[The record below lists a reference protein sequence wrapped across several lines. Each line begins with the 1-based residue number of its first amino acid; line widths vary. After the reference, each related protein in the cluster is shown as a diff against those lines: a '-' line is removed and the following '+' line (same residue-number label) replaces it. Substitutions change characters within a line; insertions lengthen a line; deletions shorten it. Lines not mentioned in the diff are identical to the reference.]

1 MTEDKLCFEEEV
13 LEICREAVKQVSE
26 EDREITMDTEL
37 SARDGIDSLAFMNMI
52 IALEIR
58 FDVALDEYLTELKD
72 AERIRDLIS
81 AMRKLTDRSEKR
93 ME

>member
-13 LEICREAVKQVSE
+13 LEICREAVRQVSA

-52 IALEIR
+52 ISLEIR
-58 FDVALDEYLTELKD
+58 FDVVLDEYLTELKD